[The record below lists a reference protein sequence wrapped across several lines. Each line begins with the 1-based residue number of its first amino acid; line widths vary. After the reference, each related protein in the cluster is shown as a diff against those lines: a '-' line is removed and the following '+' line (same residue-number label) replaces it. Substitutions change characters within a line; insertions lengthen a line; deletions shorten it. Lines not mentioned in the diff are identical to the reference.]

1 MTVLFSY
8 LYDNDYINIL
18 GPMYDKELTKNDLH
32 GLSAIAKHCLHAHLK
47 KKQEKCLHVFTH
59 GLLVH
64 TYTTGLMITLR
75 ADRKVSTSLTAYV
88 TYLPDSKQK
97 STEARSMCSLFY
109 PFIDVLVLNWP
120 VYFTYLVTSASR
132 TVPNISWHRF
142 NKVMVSFLKYSGS
155 YW

>member
-1 MTVLFSY
+1 MHKACYNCIICFYISLCNQCESAVFLFIWKWLWSQNV
-8 LYDNDYINIL
+8 DV
-18 GPMYDKELTKNDLH
+18 MYDKEWTKNDLH

-47 KKQEKCLHVFTH
+47 KTKKQAKCLHVFTH

-88 TYLPDSKQK
+88 TYLLDSKQK

-109 PFIDVLVLNWP
+109 LFIDVLVLNWP
-120 VYFTYLVTSASR
+120 VYFTYSPL
-132 TVPNISWHRF
+132 H
-142 NKVMVSFLKYSGS
+142 
-155 YW
+155 